1 VTTDDPTLAHIIGGQ
16 GGAVKA
22 SLFQVGGGTDP
33 TDSAPEDNVA
43 WGWTVTVP
51 PKRTLGLMSVEVQRV
66 DAVNDS
72 PTEVASAVNVAN
84 AYESAP
90 QSALYAGINP
100 AEAATI
106 ANWPQPPVPKKC
118 KKHKKKH
125 GKKSAAAAK
134 KHKKSK
140 CKKHKK
146 KHKK

>member
-1 VTTDDPTLAHIIGGQ
+1 
-16 GGAVKA
+16 
-22 SLFQVGGGTDP
+22 
-33 TDSAPEDNVA
+33 VA

-51 PKRTLGLMSVEVQRV
+51 ANRTVGLMSFEVQQGDSAHSSSAEV
-66 DAVNDS
+66 VN
-72 PTEVASAVNVAN
+72 AAAVAN
-84 AYESAP
+84 AYETAPMTTVYQGMSPTESA
-90 QSALYAGINP
+90 
-100 AEAATI
+100 TV
-106 ANWPQPPVPKKC
+106 ANWPQPVQPKKC